1 MMFLPPAA
9 QCPATSTKTDLSID
23 NLERLDALLVMLPHA
38 QAARLLKSLPRS
50 APLLARLAAT
60 EPGPGTAIA
69 GFLHRLEGLTVV
81 VGLLGDEPTP
91 FQRLTLAARMVKL
104 AQPVAPK
111 AIGMYAPVQGG
122 PACEALLAAVRA
134 ASEAQPTAKSAARS
148 ARSGWTP
155 ERIRVHDGG
164 AADIARVDA
173 LESGAHLARWLTALP
188 PNELNP
194 GSYRERI
201 VRLARRHG
209 WTMRVYSEKAL
220 ARLGANAF
228 LAVSRGS
235 GERDAAIVRLDY
247 RPKRGVRPRRPEA
260 PVALIGKGICFD
272 TGGTNLKPARGMLD
286 MHTDMAGSAV
296 ALGVLSA
303 LTLLDY
309 PRPLTAWLALSENR
323 IGPHSYLQQEI
334 VRALNGVTIQVT
346 HTDAE
351 GRMALA
357 DTLALAARDKP
368 AAMIDFATLT
378 GACVGALTERMSGAF
393 TNRPALRNT
402 IELAGHRSGERVW
415 VFPTPADFDDDLDS
429 PLADV
434 AQCLIDGKGDHIYA
448 ARFLNRFVPAA
459 IPWLHLD
466 LSSATRKGGL
476 AHAPNEITGFGV
488 RYTATLLLDDHA
500 ALVRKTV
507 GQG

>member
-1 MMFLPPAA
+1 MLFLPPAA
-9 QCPATSTKTDLSID
+9 QSPASSTKPELTVDA
-23 NLERLDALLVMLPHA
+23 LEKLDALLVMVPHA
-38 QAARLLKSLPRS
+38 QAERLLKSLPR
-50 APLLARLAAT
+50 AEPLLKSFAAI
-60 EPGPGTAIA
+60 PRSA
-69 GFLHRLEGLTVV
+69 GAVFDGVLHRIEGLSVV
-81 VGLLGDEPTP
+81 IGVLGDEATP
-91 FQRLTLAARMVKL
+91 FQRLSLAGRMVKL
-104 AQPVAPK
+104 VQARAPK
-111 AIGMYAPVQGG
+111 TVGLYAPVQGG
-122 PACEALLAAVRA
+122 PACEALLAALRA
-134 ASEAQPTAKSAARS
+134 AGEAQPSAKKSPPSIWA
-148 ARSGWTP
+148 P
-155 ERIRVHDGG
+155 ERIRVFDGG
-164 AADIARVDA
+164 AADLGRVDA
-173 LESGAHLARWLTALP
+173 LERGAHLARWLTALP

-194 GSYRERI
+194 AGYRER
-201 VRLARRHG
+201 VARLARRHG
-209 WTMRVYSEKAL
+209 WKMQVYTEKML

-235 GERDAAIVRLDY
+235 ATRDAAIIRLDY
-247 RPKRGVRPRRPEA
+247 RPKRVLQTRRPDP

-296 ALGVLSA
+296 ALGTLLA
-303 LTLLDY
+303 LTELEY
-309 PRPLTAWLALSENR
+309 PRPLTAYLALAENR
-323 IGPHSYLQQEI
+323 IGPNSYLQQEI

-357 DTLALAARDKP
+357 DTLALAAREKP

-378 GACVGALTERMSGAF
+378 GACVGALTERLSGAF
-393 TNRPALRNT
+393 TNRPALRDA

-415 VFPTPADFDDDLDS
+415 MFPTPADFDDDLDS

-448 ARFLNRFVPAA
+448 ARFLNHFVPAA

-476 AHAPNEITGFGV
+476 AHVPHEITGFGV
-488 RYTATLLLDDHA
+488 RYTATLLLDDYA
-500 ALVRKTV
+500 ALRAS
-507 GQG
+507 GAR

>member
-9 QCPATSTKTDLSID
+9 QCPATSTKAHLSLE
-23 NLERLDALLVMLPHA
+23 NLERLDALLIMLPHA
-38 QAARLLKSLPRS
+38 QAPRLLKSLPHS
-50 APLLARLAAT
+50 APLVDRFAAT
-60 EPGPGTAIA
+60 EPAPGTAIA
-69 GFLHRLEGLTVV
+69 GCLHRLEGLMVV
-81 VGLLGDEPTP
+81 VGLLGDEPSP
-91 FQRLTLAARMVKL
+91 FQRLTLAAKMVKL
-104 AQPVAPK
+104 AQQAAPK
-111 AIGMYAPVQGG
+111 AIGIYAPVQGA
-122 PACEALLAAVRA
+122 PACEALLAALRA
-134 ASEAQPTAKSAARS
+134 ASEAQPTAKSGARS
-148 ARSGWTP
+148 SWTP
-155 ERIRVHDGG
+155 ERIRIHDGG

-201 VRLARRHG
+201 ARLARRHG
-209 WTMRVYSEKAL
+209 WAMKVYSEKAL

-228 LAVSRGS
+228 LAVARGS
-235 GERDAAIVRLDY
+235 ATRDAAIVRLDY

-260 PVALIGKGICFD
+260 PVALVGKGICFD

-303 LTLLDY
+303 LTLLEY

-323 IGPHSYLQQEI
+323 IGPQSYLQQEI

-357 DTLALAARDKP
+357 DTLALAARDRP
-368 AAMIDFATLT
+368 AALIDFATLT

-393 TNRPALRNT
+393 TNRPALRDT

-415 VFPTPADFDDDLDS
+415 MFPTPSDFDEDLDS
-429 PLADV
+429 PLADI

-448 ARFLNRFVPAA
+448 ACFLNRFVPPS

-500 ALVRKTV
+500 ALVRKT
-507 GQG
+507 GGPG